1 MRAGARAH
9 GTRRTVRAGAAAA
22 TVLVLVACGTGS
34 EAGFGTPTQQ
44 SVGEVPGERTDVE
57 GVLRVE
63 ANGCF
68 TLELDDGTRP
78 WIVWPE
84 GTTMDA
90 DVVVPGTTRAT
101 DGDRLA
107 GRGVLVD
114 ASALPGWENAD
125 SYAHAFGAFCDAAV
139 VGVVA
144 LDEVDRR

>member
-1 MRAGARAH
+1 MRAG
-9 GTRRTVRAGAAAA
+9 GAAA
-22 TVLVLVACGTGS
+22 TVLVVAACGTDS
-34 EAGFGTPTQQ
+34 EAGFGMPTQQ
-44 SVGEVPGERTDVE
+44 SVGQVPGERSDVE

-78 WIVWPE
+78 WVVWPA

-90 DVVVPGTTRAT
+90 EAAVLGTTRAT

-125 SYAHAFGAFCDAAV
+125 SYAHAFGAFCDAEA